1 MFFKLFLLFTSVT
14 ALELLIL
21 MPVASSIGIGWTVL
35 MIIVTALIGAK
46 LAQREGARAWKQVMQ
61 DLSMGMVPND
71 SIIDGLIVLVGC
83 VLLVTPGVLTD
94 LVGLSVL
101 FPIVRRPIR
110 AILKNRFS
118 KKLELQSWAAADRG
132 GSGFVFTPPTQSG
145 YRSDYDES
153 IIDITPDPD
162 RSHS

>member
-1 MFFKLFLLFTSVT
+1 MFFKLFVLFTSVT
-14 ALELLIL
+14 ALELFLLI
-21 MPVASSIGIGWTVL
+21 PVAQSIGIGWTIA

-46 LAQREGARAWKQVMQ
+46 LAQREGARAWKQVST

-101 FPIVRRPIR
+101 FPVIRRPLR
-110 AILKNRFS
+110 SFLKNRFS
-118 KKLELQSWAAADRG
+118 KKLEMQSWASLDSAQ
-132 GSGFVFTPPTQSG
+132 SGFVFTPNQ
-145 YRSDYDES
+145 RQSDYANAENV
-153 IIDITPDPD
+153 IDITPDPKI
-162 RSHS
+162 